1 MRFRVLNNGGQQ
13 AADGV
18 GNFFRSLAMAP
29 MYEAQAAD
37 AAQQEQAKRSL
48 IGAQTE
54 QANANTRLIGAKAA
68 NEADLTQRRGLS
80 GMIADAAMANG
91 VAPYQVPDFVKYAQ
105 TGQMPSR
112 YSPPPV
118 DGVGP
123 YEPAPAIYQD
133 DTASKIWKMLGLN
146 NQTLAFDRGNVAD
159 VAKASGEYRDQ
170 SLGDSV
176 LSGAANPGM
185 VAQSQ
190 AAVAGKP
197 LINNIGNTGAGFN
210 QFTGEGQTLNPGML
224 ALFGDQGRQGIALD
238 KAREGASVA
247 QAGASKASA
256 ASSYASAARHRAATD
271 KLRMEISQGGSTGQV
286 QVVPAVDG
294 SVMLVDKRT
303 GQARPAIGPDGAPVQ
318 GKGPPVKALPSSAA
332 KGFLDNMTNLR
343 RAETAL
349 SLVNGDVVGDA
360 TGDKNATGW
369 KGLMPNSILNRVDP
383 SGVDT
388 RAAIA
393 DLGSL
398 VIHDRS
404 GAAVTASEFPRLA
417 PFVPTAYDDPATVK
431 KKLSMF
437 VQNYRA
443 IIDDSAEFYRQSGY
457 TVPGNAGANNADPTN
472 QGPTPDPLGLRR

>member
-1 MRFRVLNNGGQQ
+1 MRFRVPNNGGQQ

-29 MYEAQAAD
+29 MAEAQAAD
-37 AAQQEQAKRSL
+37 ERQSAEQKSAL
-48 IGAQTE
+48 LGAQTDAA
-54 QANANTRLIGAKAA
+54 QAKARLLGAKAT
-68 NEADLTQRRGLS
+68 NETDLTQRRSIGEQ
-80 GMIADAAMANG
+80 IRDAALTHG
-91 VAPYQVPDFVKYAQ
+91 VAPHQLEDFVKFAQ
-105 TGQMPSR
+105 SGQMPNR
-112 YSPPPV
+112 YEVENGGAGPV
-118 DGVGP
+118 QP
-123 YEPAPAIYQD
+123 TPKFYQD
-133 DTASKIWKMLGLN
+133 DTVAKIWKTLGLN
-146 NQTLAFDRGNVAD
+146 KSTLAFDRGTVDD
-159 VAKASGEYRDQ
+159 VAKATGAYREQ
-170 SLGDSV
+170 GLGDSV
-176 LSGAANPGM
+176 LSGQLDGAR
-185 VAQSQ
+185 VAEAQG
-190 AAVAGKP
+190 ALKGNKRFE
-197 LINNIGNTGAGFN
+197 NITDTGRGFN
-210 QFTGEGQTLNPGML
+210 VYTGQEQSLSPGL
-224 ALFGDQGRQGIALD
+224 TAIFGKKSDAAIN
-238 KAREGASVA
+238 KENA
-247 QAGASKASA
+247 QAGASRASA
-256 ASSYASAARHRAATD
+256 ASSYASAAKHRAATD

-286 QVVPAVDG
+286 QVVPAADG

-318 GKGPPVKALPSSAA
+318 GKGHPVKALPSSAA

>member
-1 MRFRVLNNGGQQ
+1 
-13 AADGV
+13 
-18 GNFFRSLAMAP
+18 
-29 MYEAQAAD
+29 
-37 AAQQEQAKRSL
+37 
-48 IGAQTE
+48 
-54 QANANTRLIGAKAA
+54 
-68 NEADLTQRRGLS
+68 
-80 GMIADAAMANG
+80 
-91 VAPYQVPDFVKYAQ
+91 
-105 TGQMPSR
+105 
-112 YSPPPV
+112 
-118 DGVGP
+118 
-123 YEPAPAIYQD
+123 
-133 DTASKIWKMLGLN
+133 
-146 NQTLAFDRGNVAD
+146 
-159 VAKASGEYRDQ
+159 
-170 SLGDSV
+170 
-176 LSGAANPGM
+176 
-185 VAQSQ
+185 
-190 AAVAGKP
+190 
-197 LINNIGNTGAGFN
+197 
-210 QFTGEGQTLNPGML
+210 
-224 ALFGDQGRQGIALD
+224 
-238 KAREGASVA
+238 
-247 QAGASKASA
+247 
-256 ASSYASAARHRAATD
+256 
-271 KLRMEISQGGSTGQV
+271 MEISQGGSTGQV